1 MALLLISDPLAP
13 LELELKNKIS
23 LLVLEGRKKHRVKFT
38 DLLALLPLFDLA
50 VFRLVP
56 CRDSFEVIE
65 LIAWIS
71 TLYCLNL
78 SFRSMVSFGQTDAT
92 QIIESTL
99 TLLDVVLDLTTLPLP
114 GTDEEE
120 ELFPDFSVLGSFN
133 LSTPSASLFLTRDL
147 QCHC

>member
-23 LLVLEGRKKHRVKFT
+23 LLVLEGRRKHWVKFT

-78 SFRSMVSFGQTDAT
+78 SFRS
-92 QIIESTL
+92 IWL
-99 TLLDVVLDLTTLPLP
+99 LLDKLMQHKSSKVP
-114 GTDEEE
+114 
-120 ELFPDFSVLGSFN
+120 
-133 LSTPSASLFLTRDL
+133 
-147 QCHC
+147 

>member
-23 LLVLEGRKKHRVKFT
+23 LLVLEGRRKHWVKFT

-65 LIAWIS
+65 LI
-71 TLYCLNL
+71 
-78 SFRSMVSFGQTDAT
+78 V
-92 QIIESTL
+92 
-99 TLLDVVLDLTTLPLP
+99 
-114 GTDEEE
+114 
-120 ELFPDFSVLGSFN
+120 
-133 LSTPSASLFLTRDL
+133 
-147 QCHC
+147 